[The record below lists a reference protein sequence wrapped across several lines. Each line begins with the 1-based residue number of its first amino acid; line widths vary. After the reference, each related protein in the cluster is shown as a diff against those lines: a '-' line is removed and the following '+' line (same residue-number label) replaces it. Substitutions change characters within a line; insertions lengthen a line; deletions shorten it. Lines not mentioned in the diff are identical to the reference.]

1 MKKYF
6 AEINTINIVVRVVT
20 AESVEDIK
28 LSNSD
33 NRWIETCKT
42 DGDIRKN
49 PAAIG
54 YTYDESRDAFI
65 LPKPF
70 DSWTL
75 NETTCQWEAPV
86 AAPVTYTIPDNDPER
101 ARQPDPYYWDEEQQK
116 WVLPG

>member
-49 PAAIG
+49 PAAI
-54 YTYDESRDAFI
+54 
-65 LPKPF
+65 
-70 DSWTL
+70 
-75 NETTCQWEAPV
+75 
-86 AAPVTYTIPDNDPER
+86 
-101 ARQPDPYYWDEEQQK
+101 
-116 WVLPG
+116 